1 MQIRLVVLFA
11 LMVIL
16 PMLVFAWGEY
26 SGHPGW
32 AAPPMLLLSV
42 VGTLL
47 ARRWPV
53 AVLLLLPSVALA
65 EQPSVIAPAP
75 GGGAQAALVG
85 WLVSTLGPVV
95 LPVLVGLVFLLL
107 GGLLHLVAVAISH
120 IKAGR
125 VRHYLLA
132 ITDGARQ
139 GVASV
144 EQTIRPQLPDHLSPE
159 EAQRLK
165 DAAIK
170 SALDYVKS
178 FGLDAVKASL
188 KLTDE
193 QLLERL
199 GVAVEA
205 EVAASPSSAAEPTE
219 AKGPADKV
227 VTTTPSGRPLV
238 TVAQPS
244 PTP

>member
-1 MQIRLVVLFA
+1 MKPILFVLALLFA
-11 LMVIL
+11 V
-16 PMLVFAWGEY
+16 P
-26 SGHPGW
+26 
-32 AAPPMLLLSV
+32 
-42 VGTLL
+42 
-47 ARRWPV
+47 
-53 AVLLLLPSVALA
+53 ALA
-65 EQPSVIAPAP
+65 VEPSVIAPP
-75 GGGAQAALVG
+75 GGGQAALVS
-85 WLVSTLGPVV
+85 WLISTLGPYVF
-95 LPVLVGLVFLLL
+95 PVLIGLVFLLM

-120 IKAGR
+120 IKAGK

-170 SALDYVKS
+170 SALDYVRS

-188 KLTDE
+188 KLTDA

-205 EVAASPSSAAEPTE
+205 TVAEQTTAKPAPAEATGPSEKAVIE
-219 AKGPADKV
+219 A
-227 VTTTPSGRPLV
+227 PSGRKIV

-244 PTP
+244 PAP